1 MNICGKLISKIYNLN
16 IRKKIFTRVNIN
28 YVISKCVEISQYLDE
43 AVQHI
48 NEPRSNNISG
58 ICNRNS
64 LTNIDSSYEDQLRE
78 IFKNGSRTYYKSS
91 RYFPKYAREDV
102 SILYAFVRTADNLVD
117 SNPQDKNG
125 FYQMRSAY
133 ERSVS
138 GSSSGNFVV
147 DTFTDLMRR
156 KNIENNIVEAFLDSM
171 EMDLTISRYDSIQD
185 LSKYIYGS
193 AEVVGIMMANIL
205 HLPKESIKFARYLGR
220 AMQLLNF
227 IRDVEEDNSLGRQ
240 YLPYSEMEQF
250 GVRSLHKEDATV
262 FKGAFADFMR
272 YQLDRFFEWDLEARK
287 GFRYIPRKFLAPIK
301 TAEDMYLWTGKVIY
315 SDPMIVFWRKVK
327 PSKIRLTMASL
338 VNLFGI
344 YLWKY

>member
-1 MNICGKLISKIYNLN
+1 M
-16 IRKKIFTRVNIN
+16 
-28 YVISKCVEISQYLDE
+28 EISQYYDE
-43 AVQHI
+43 AIQHI
-48 NEPRSNNISG
+48 GDTNKNDINR
-58 ICNRNS
+58 ICTQNS
-64 LTNIDSSYEDQLRE
+64 LTNHAVNYSDQLRE

-117 SNPQDKNG
+117 SNPQDKDG
-125 FYQMRSAY
+125 FYRMRSEF

-138 GSSSGNFVV
+138 GYSSGNLVI

-156 KNIENNIVEAFLDSM
+156 KNIENSIVEAFLDSM
-171 EMDLTISRYDSIQD
+171 EMDLIIKRYNTIGE

-205 HLPKESIKFARYLGR
+205 HLPEESIMYARHLGR

-227 IRDVEEDNSLGRQ
+227 IRDVEEDNSLDRQ
-240 YLPYSEMEQF
+240 YLPYSEMERF
-250 GVRSLHKEDATV
+250 GVKSLHKEDATLS
-262 FKGAFADFMR
+262 KGAFADFMR
-272 YQLDRFFEWDLEARK
+272 YQLNRFFEWDKDARK
-287 GFRYIPRKFLAPIK
+287 GFRYIPSKFLAPIK

-315 SDPMIVFWRKVK
+315 SDPMTVFSRKVK
-327 PSKIRLTMASL
+327 PSKIRLTIASL

-344 YLWKY
+344 KLWKY